1 MATALAAA
9 SCALRPLYIEGETPM
24 EVLVITDWTQL
35 GADPE
40 GATIYFYP
48 EGGAA
53 PWVFLTN
60 SVARATVKVPSGYY
74 TVMVF
79 NKSVNEFGSMYF
91 RDMDTLGT
99 AKAILDDK
107 LFSWVGRADSIGRTV
122 YEPEEIVVGRRDHF
136 QVRAQ
141 SEREIWQREHGL
153 PIDPKAIVDS
163 VIVTPQR
170 VRYTGTVYVRINGIQ
185 NIRSVRAYLTGMGG
199 EAYLATR
206 SSGEALA
213 THVLESWSISRDA
226 TDYTKGYIVSEFK
239 CFGLPEQYIIDRY
252 DKNNK
257 LFMQFQLVDN
267 ETVIQEIRYVGS
279 IVQQNDDERTVTIF
293 LETPAITLPDVKP
306 AGGSESGFDVSFQDW
321 TDPED
326 IPIGI

>member
-1 MATALAAA
+1 MATAIAVA

-24 EVLVITDWTQL
+24 EVLVINDWTQL

-48 EGGAA
+48 ESGSA
-53 PWVFLTN
+53 PWVFKTN
-60 SVARATVKVPSGYY
+60 SVARTTVKVPSGYY
-74 TVMVF
+74 TVQVF
-79 NKSVNEFGSMYF
+79 NRTVDEFGSMYF
-91 RDMDTLGT
+91 KDMDTLGT

-107 LFSWVGRADSIGRTV
+107 LFSWLGRADSIGRTV

-153 PIDPKAIVDS
+153 PVDPKAIVDS

-170 VRYTGTVYVRINGIQ
+170 VRYTGTVSVRINGIQ
-185 NIRSVRAYLTGMGG
+185 NIRSVRSYLTGMAGS
-199 EAYLATR
+199 AYLATR
-206 SSGEALA
+206 TGGEALA
-213 THVLESWSISRDA
+213 THVLESWSISRES
-226 TDYTKGYIVSEFK
+226 TDYTKGYVVSNFY
-239 CFGLPEQYIIDRY
+239 CFGLPEQYLGDPY

-257 LFMQFQLVDN
+257 LFLQFRLVDN
-267 ETVIQEIRYVGS
+267 QTVIQEIRYVGA
-279 IVQQNDDERTVTIF
+279 IVHQNDDERTVTIVIDS
-293 LETPAITLPDVKP
+293 PITLPDVKP
-306 AGGSESGFDVSFQDW
+306 EGGSESGFDVNIEDW

-326 IPIGI
+326 VQVPI